1 MQSMESPEL
10 LNYCPNEGDGIRG
23 VGAMFQE
30 HRVLPRGISL
40 TLKALENHWI
50 LWRGKSHN

>member
-1 MQSMESPEL
+1 MQSIESPEL

-30 HRVLPRGISL
+30 HRVLSRGISL
-40 TLKALENHWI
+40 ILKALENHWI